1 MRCLRLPNTCS
12 SEAKPGALQHETGSA
27 KNTRRSHAN
36 EPFAQ
41 ASRAAARPLVDLLPD
56 QKLPWITARWRGT
69 IRALRASSRLSI
81 LDSSTSCPPMSCM
94 PVTSNRAVFNYNPSV
109 SHRTGQIWGS
119 FNFAPHI
126 LYSAGLSKAFPLRKP
141 KLGGFT

>member
-1 MRCLRLPNTCS
+1 M
-12 SEAKPGALQHETGSA
+12 
-27 KNTRRSHAN
+27 
-36 EPFAQ
+36 
-41 ASRAAARPLVDLLPD
+41 DLLPD

-141 KLGGFT
+141 KLGSFTSCRNFGRGDHVTDGRARLMLAQTKSSPGDHKPGSRLHPDAETDSW